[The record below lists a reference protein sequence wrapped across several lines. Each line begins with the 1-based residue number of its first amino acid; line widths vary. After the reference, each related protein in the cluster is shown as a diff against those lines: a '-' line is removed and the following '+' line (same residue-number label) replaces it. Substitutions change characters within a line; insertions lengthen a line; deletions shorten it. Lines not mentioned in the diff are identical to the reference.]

1 MSERIS
7 VVIVDDEIISR
18 GYMELSIEPSR
29 VYEVEA
35 SLPSA
40 DSALEWLE
48 DNSAPDLLILDVMM
62 KSGIDGLSAAQVV
75 RDKYPQ
81 VKIII
86 VTSMAD
92 TDWIGEAR
100 RIGVDAFWFKTYSEI
115 SLLEVMDRVMA
126 GETVYPGQMPQV
138 SLGDLPAERLTPRQ
152 RTLLRMM
159 VDGLSNRE
167 IAEEMGVSPH
177 TVKENVDTLM
187 DKTGIHSRTALAAQ
201 ASHLN
206 VVVSDSYRIK
216 SGKREKQQES
226 DI

>member
-1 MSERIS
+1 MRILWRRRWPLSERIS

-62 KSGIDGLSAAQVV
+62 KSGIDGLSAARVV

-81 VKIII
+81 MKIII
-86 VTSMAD
+86 VTSLAD

-100 RIGVDAFWFKTYSEI
+100 RIGVDAFWFKTYPEL
-115 SLLEVMDRVMA
+115 SLTTTFRWEAWAASAVRECIPVLSIRVSTFSF
-126 GETVYPGQMPQV
+126 TV
-138 SLGDLPAERLTPRQ
+138 
-152 RTLLRMM
+152 
-159 VDGLSNRE
+159 
-167 IAEEMGVSPH
+167 
-177 TVKENVDTLM
+177 
-187 DKTGIHSRTALAAQ
+187 
-201 ASHLN
+201 
-206 VVVSDSYRIK
+206 
-216 SGKREKQQES
+216 
-226 DI
+226 